1 MPHAFACVSTL
12 LPTQSGV
19 TRQAIGTML
28 HEMGIQTG
36 VDLQRL
42 LETSR
47 AVQALLG
54 RQLDSRTL
62 VSGPVDWKRDT

>member
-1 MPHAFACVSTL
+1 
-12 LPTQSGV
+12 
-19 TRQAIGTML
+19 
-28 HEMGIQTG
+28 MGIQTG

-62 VSGPVDWKRDT
+62 VAGPVDWKRDT